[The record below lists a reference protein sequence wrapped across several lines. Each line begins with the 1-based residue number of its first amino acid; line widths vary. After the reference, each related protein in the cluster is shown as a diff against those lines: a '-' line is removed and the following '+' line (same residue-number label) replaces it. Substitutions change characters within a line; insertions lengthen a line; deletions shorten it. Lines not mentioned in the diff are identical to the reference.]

1 MKKITLFLAA
11 AATIL
16 MLSACQEKSTGEKLD
31 DAIDSTKE
39 ASKDA
44 LEGAKKLFKD

>member
-1 MKKITLFLAA
+1 MKKLTMLFAA

-16 MLSACQEKSTGEKLD
+16 MLSACQEKSAGEKLD

-44 LEGAKKLFKD
+44 FEDAKKLFKD